1 MPGTAGSRCR
11 TEDGRA
17 VLEVKDD
24 GHGAL
29 APEGS
34 GLSGMR
40 ERLRQVA
47 GTLERGAEPRH
58 ATADARCRSVEGR
71 RDTA

>member
-1 MPGTAGSRCR
+1 
-11 TEDGRA
+11 
-17 VLEVKDD
+17 VLEVRDN
-24 GHGAL
+24 GRGGL

-47 GTLERGAEPRH
+47 GTLERDGREGTRLVMSLPSAGGA
-58 ATADARCRSVEGR
+58 A
-71 RDTA
+71 